1 MGKGAVVAIVI
12 SLLSASA
19 VLLLTKN
26 ILSPSDALEDA
37 STYANINEIQTE
49 HFHMDIAINFNRSR
63 IEGKQHLYMMTKRY
77 GVNSVTL
84 DIRGLDIYR
93 VSNEKGEN
101 LSWKILPPNP
111 NIASARAIS
120 TSESPLSRI
129 CASNGLPTEGSLM
142 KSFLAPVRDK
152 DTVRVLGVTH
162 PSHEQIA
169 PNGKPG
175 PGQGESETRDR
186 RNQ

>member
-101 LSWKILPPNP
+101 LSWKILTPNP
-111 NIASARAIS
+111 NIGSALVIDIPRVWGKDKRVEIIVEYATNSHS
-120 TSESPLSRI
+120 TALTW
-129 CASNGLPTEGSLM
+129 L
-142 KSFLAPVRDK
+142 
-152 DTVRVLGVTH
+152 
-162 PSHEQIA
+162 
-169 PNGKPG
+169 KP
-175 PGQGESETRDR
+175 E
-186 RNQ
+186 